1 MNSNEYRMEEITVN
15 FNRKRVPLSAR
26 HRAERPGKYP
36 YFGAQG
42 VIDHIDDYLFD
53 GTYLLIAED
62 GENLNLRRKNIAQ
75 MVSGKFWVNNHA
87 HVIQTNALCDLKYLY
102 YWLNTADLSGYITGS
117 AQPKLSLANLGAVK
131 ICLPDIDEQRK
142 VVSVIE
148 PIDQKIKINV
158 QINDNLSV

>member
-1 MNSNEYRMEEITVN
+1 MNSNEYRMEEIIIN
-15 FNRKRVPLSAR
+15 FDRKRVPLSAR
-26 HRAERPGKYP
+26 QRAEKAGKYP

-62 GENLNLRRKNIAQ
+62 GENLNLRRKNIARIA
-75 MVSGKFWVNNHA
+75 SGKFWVNNHA

-102 YWLNTADLSGYITGS
+102 YWLNTADLSGYTTGS

-131 ICLPDIDEQRK
+131 ICLPDIDKQRK

-148 PIDQKIKINV
+148 PIDQKIELNI